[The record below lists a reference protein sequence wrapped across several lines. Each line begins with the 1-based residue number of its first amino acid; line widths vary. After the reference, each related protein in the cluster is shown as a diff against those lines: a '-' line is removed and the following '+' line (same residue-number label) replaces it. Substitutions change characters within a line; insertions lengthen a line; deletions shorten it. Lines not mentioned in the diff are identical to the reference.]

1 MPAGFN
7 LGGALVLPKRLASG
21 ARPAS
26 GAAQFRWP
34 LRDFRGTAMMLSLRA
49 VLLAVLAAGLLH
61 IDARAEMPDEVALL
75 PSETDAVEAMPSEI
89 GEPAPKTRRHRELTR
104 QTGGDGGIAL
114 DSDGATRREILN
126 RLFAGR
132 EVEIEWRNK
141 AFADERVQGGRL
153 SGPPVELARR
163 LLARANYVMSYDTSS
178 EEPRLVRIVV
188 LGADTPSVTRSAD
201 APSRARQ
208 DASEA
213 ARRSAGAP
221 SPVRQEVSDAERRRK
236 AIEAARR
243 AITAAQ
249 RR

>member
-1 MPAGFN
+1 M
-7 LGGALVLPKRLASG
+7 L
-21 ARPAS
+21 
-26 GAAQFRWP
+26 
-34 LRDFRGTAMMLSLRA
+34 LSLRA
-49 VLLAVLAAGLLH
+49 VLLSLLATGLMH
-61 IDARAEMPDEVALL
+61 NDAQAQMPDGPALL
-75 PSETDAVEAMPSEI
+75 VSAVDAVEVLSTEA
-89 GEPAPKTRRHRELTR
+89 GEPVPETGRLGELTL
-104 QTGGDGGIAL
+104 QTGPDVGIAL
-114 DSDGATRREILN
+114 DSGGATRREILT

-153 SGPPVELARR
+153 SGPPAELARR
-163 LLARANYVMSYDTSS
+163 LLARVSYVMFYDRSS
-178 EEPRLVRIVV
+178 NEPRLARIVV
-188 LGADTPSVTRSAD
+188 LGSDAPSVTRSA
-201 APSRARQ
+201 AVPSPARQ

-221 SPVRQEVSDAERRRK
+221 SPARQEASDAERRRK